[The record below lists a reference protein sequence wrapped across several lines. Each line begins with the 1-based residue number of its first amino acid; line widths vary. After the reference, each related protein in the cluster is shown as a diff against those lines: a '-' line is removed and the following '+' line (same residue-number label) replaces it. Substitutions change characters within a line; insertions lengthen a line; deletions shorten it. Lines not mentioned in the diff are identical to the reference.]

1 MEIVPKACLT
11 VGVTI
16 RIGKE
21 ITMKKGAM
29 WFCSKNAGEIV
40 EILPMLS
47 VWFEE
52 GRFGAEITWIRW
64 TAGVHF
70 IQ

>member
-1 MEIVPKACLT
+1 VKVNRSYDLQN
-11 VGVTI
+11 
-16 RIGKE
+16 RSKE
-21 ITMKKGAM
+21 IKMKKGAM

-47 VWFEE
+47 VWVGE

-70 IQ
+70 I

>member
-1 MEIVPKACLT
+1 
-11 VGVTI
+11 
-16 RIGKE
+16 
-21 ITMKKGAM
+21 MKKGAM

-47 VWFEE
+47 VWVGE

-70 IQ
+70 I